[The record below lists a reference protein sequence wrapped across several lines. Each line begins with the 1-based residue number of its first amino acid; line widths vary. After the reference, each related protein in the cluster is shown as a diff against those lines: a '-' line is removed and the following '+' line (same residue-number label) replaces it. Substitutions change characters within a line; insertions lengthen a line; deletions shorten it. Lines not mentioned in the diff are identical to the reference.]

1 MENKDIIHKKYEK
14 VREFLNAMER
24 ARLHFEETQDPVDLK
39 IYRILEG
46 DFECVTE
53 MISLPCVPGMEKT
66 RKEELK
72 ELLEEVMRKKQ
83 EQIKEK
89 ERQMAE
95 AQSRE
100 QMSSTVS
107 S

>member
-24 ARLHFEETQDPVDLK
+24 ARLHFEETQNPVDLK

-53 MISLPCVPGMEKT
+53 TISLPRVPGMEKT
-66 RKEELK
+66 MKEELK
-72 ELLEEVMRKKQ
+72 ELLEEAMCKKQ